1 MTNRQRLI
9 TDPVL
14 FAHRALRMLSEDQRD
29 NLDVLEF
36 CELSEQIVVRWSED
50 WPEDQGFGSSD
61 GTYMLRD
68 LLESAGFNTRF
79 VNHRLAVMAS

>member
-1 MTNRQRLI
+1 MTSTQHLI
-9 TDPVL
+9 TDPIL
-14 FAHRALRMLSEDQRD
+14 FAHRALRMLSEEQRD
-29 NLDVLEF
+29 NLDVLAF

-61 GTYMLRD
+61 GTFMLRD
-68 LLESAGFNTRF
+68 LLQSAGFNTRF